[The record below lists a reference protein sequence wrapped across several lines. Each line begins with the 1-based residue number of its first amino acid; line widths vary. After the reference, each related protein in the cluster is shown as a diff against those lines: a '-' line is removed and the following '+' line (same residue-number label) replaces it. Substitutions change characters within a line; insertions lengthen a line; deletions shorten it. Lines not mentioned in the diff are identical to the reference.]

1 MADDWWAPKRQVLDT
16 ERDRGKTQR
25 MRVVG
30 YVRELSDRSHG
41 GSIFAQSERIRRW
54 SSEQGYQLLAMCQ
67 DVRSPSGEPL
77 DEGFR
82 ALLEIVGAG
91 HADAIVV
98 PSLEAFSSDLLIQEV
113 ILQDLR
119 DRGVR
124 VISTAEADVE
134 VLADARVDAAR
145 LLIRDVLARR
155 AEYERAMGT
164 PASPDDQIVAGSEG
178 DVVIELIPAQSA

>member
-1 MADDWWAPKRQVLDT
+1 
-16 ERDRGKTQR
+16 

-30 YVRELSDRSHG
+30 YVREFSDRSHG

-54 SSEQGYQLLAMCQ
+54 TSEQGYHRVAMCQ
-67 DVRSPSGEPL
+67 DVRSPGGEPR

-91 HADAIVV
+91 HADAVVV

-124 VISTAEADVE
+124 VISTTDTDVE
-134 VLADARVDAAR
+134 VLADARADPAR
-145 LLIRDVLARR
+145 MLIRDVLARR
-155 AEYERAMGT
+155 TEYERSVST
-164 PASPDDQIVAGSEG
+164 PAPRHNQAATTSD
-178 DVVIELIPAQSA
+178 DVVIELIPVQSA